1 MEWYNKN
8 MTVTF
13 GELTEANPESET
25 KDVVMSAGNY
35 YKLSN
40 NGTLNVLRRG
50 GGGLPALVEYESLPA
65 RFKTRFKEIWGDP
78 YKEVESS
85 MMENDIVIDSK
96 ARTFYDEHKLADDTH
111 IPDVFQKEYVMNA
124 SVLNLLDKMLMN
136 LRAQRKAKQGSMS
149 TVWAAVMTTLEKLRY
164 YEKENGEIE
173 ARVRHTLP
181 RSEARFRST
190 LNAYK
195 KDGYAT
201 LISGKLGNSNT
212 VKITPEAGLW
222 LIVKKRQRVP
232 FIFTNKQIWKEY
244 NRVAPK
250 RGWKQ
255 LEEQSSVTSFLNRP
269 EVVQQWYDAVHGE
282 LKAHQKFGYKF
293 KTIMP
298 EFRDAI
304 WYGDGTKLN
313 LYYKHWDGSKW
324 VMKTTMVYEVMD
336 AYSEVLLGYHISDS
350 ENYEAQY
357 NAYRMAVERAESKP
371 FEIVVD
377 NQSSYKKLQSF
388 YDRICRL
395 HRTTTPYR
403 PTGKSIEQ
411 VFGRFQREVL
421 HQDWRFTGQ
430 NITAKSEES
439 RPNLEFVLVNTDSL
453 YTLDELK
460 IKYAEMREQWNNEL
474 HPDTDKPRIEMYNE
488 SVNERTEKVSKVD
501 MMEMFWLMT
510 SRPAT
515 FTSSGLQIQI
525 DKQKQ
530 TYDVYDGAMPDLNF
544 RSKNINRK
552 FFTQYDPKDLTLVRL
567 YKEGASGLEYVTD
580 AEPYFEVQRAA
591 QEATTESSS
600 MIRSVMN
607 LEKQLR
613 IDKYF
618 ADMKLE
624 FAHDVAPEQH
634 GLNRPKPKGIGKKA
648 LEEIAIANGEVMI
661 PKKKKSSAPKK
672 VKKEVALVDYDR
684 EYETVSMGQ
693 YNKDISNMTYDEI
706 EFLDEL

>member
-1 MEWYNKN
+1 